1 VPQISDT
8 NRQPT
13 IGIPLS
19 IVVFASVIKD
29 WVEDRKR
36 AHNDHLQNSQKVNR
50 AEPGEGY
57 KEETWQNIKVGQIVR
72 VKRNQT
78 IPADLILLAASQG

>member
-1 VPQISDT
+1 MPQISDT

-19 IVVFASVIKD
+19 IVVLASVIKD

-36 AHNDHLQNSQKVNR
+36 AQNDYRQNAQKVLR
-50 AEPGEGY
+50 AEPGEGF
-57 KEETWQNIKVGQIVR
+57 KEETWQNIKVGQVVR

-78 IPADLILLAASQG
+78 IPADLILLAASEG